1 MTAKTIANQVIGVG
15 FSLIQTSEI
24 IAVKKGP
31 EDRINKVEATDVYI
45 IENTYPEKDID
56 KKIPT
61 IRSLESKPLIN
72 FERD

>member
-61 IRSLESKPLIN
+61 IRSLESKPLIK